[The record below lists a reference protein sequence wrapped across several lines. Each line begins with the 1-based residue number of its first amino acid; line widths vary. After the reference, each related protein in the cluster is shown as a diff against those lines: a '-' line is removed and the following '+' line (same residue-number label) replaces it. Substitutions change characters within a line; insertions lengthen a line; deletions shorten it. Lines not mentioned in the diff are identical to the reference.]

1 MLPGFRKRGPFPGW
15 MDDFFGDLI
24 WPELEV
30 RRGNT
35 MPAVNIIE
43 EDNQYRI
50 EVAAPGMTKKDFHID
65 LEDSVLTI
73 SSEKEEEN
81 EDKKKR
87 YMRKEYSY
95 CAFKRSFSL
104 PGTVTGDDIKASY
117 HDGVLDIHIPKKE
130 EMKGK
135 LSRRI
140 EIA

>member
-1 MLPGFRKRGPFPGW
+1 MLPDLRNRGLFQGW
-15 MDDFFGDLI
+15 MDDFFGDSM

-30 RRGNT
+30 RRANT

-43 EDNQYRI
+43 EDKQYRI
-50 EVAAPGMTKKDFHID
+50 EVAVPGMSKNDFHID
-65 LEDSVLTI
+65 LENNVLTI
-73 SSEKEEEN
+73 CSEKEEKK
-81 EDKKKR
+81 EDNKKR

-117 HDGVLDIHIPKKE
+117 HDGVLDIHISKKE
-130 EMKGK
+130 ELKGK
-135 LSRRI
+135 LSKRI